1 MTFIDLEFGIGP
13 IGFYMSF
20 CAFQVVALCYVYRHR
35 LTTTLQKLLID
46 TSVDHWSRSSDPKAD
61 AASLKLL
68 SKSLRQGI
76 KNGEVSR
83 MPSLELKKDDDSKI
97 AQSHYGDIPDTCTD
111 DDDDSELSYVPSFTL
126 TTLKLLSKS
135 LRQGIKNGEVSR
147 MPSLE
152 LKKDDDSKIAQS
164 HYGDIPDT
172 CTDDDDDSER
182 SYVPSFTLTTLDDL
196 GSKPESYNQEPMNEL
211 EAHTVGSLGPSWSA
225 EAMGTSGPIPPE
237 LGHISND
244 NGCACGVSSK
254 GINCISAS
262 PEMVSLEVMSPEDDK
277 KNNTS
282 AQPVS
287 SAKQ

>member
-61 AASLKLL
+61 AAS
-68 SKSLRQGI
+68 
-76 KNGEVSR
+76 
-83 MPSLELKKDDDSKI
+83 
-97 AQSHYGDIPDTCTD
+97 
-111 DDDDSELSYVPSFTL
+111 
-126 TTLKLLSKS
+126 LKLLSKS